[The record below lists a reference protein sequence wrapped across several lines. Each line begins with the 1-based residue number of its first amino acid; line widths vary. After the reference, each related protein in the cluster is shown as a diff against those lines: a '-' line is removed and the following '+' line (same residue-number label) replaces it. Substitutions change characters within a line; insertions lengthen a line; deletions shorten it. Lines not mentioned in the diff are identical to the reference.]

1 MITEDF
7 QFFLNEDL
15 LLNSGL
21 DLKQTYGLTLPISYE
36 TARVWMQSLG
46 FSFSDFKKGIYNDG
60 HDHEDNVQHRINLI
74 DCYLEWQD
82 VSKEFLVIPVAQT
95 ILCTLT
101 EQMPNDCLV
110 FQMLILSSMLF
121 LTA

>member
-7 QFFLNEDL
+7 QIFLNEDL

-74 DCYLEWQD
+74 GRSFDWQD
-82 VSKEFLVIPVAQT
+82 VSKGIPGYSSRANHFVHFLKQSRCQT
-95 ILCTLT
+95 IVWFVRC
-101 EQMPNDCLV
+101 
-110 FQMLILSSMLF
+110 
-121 LTA
+121 